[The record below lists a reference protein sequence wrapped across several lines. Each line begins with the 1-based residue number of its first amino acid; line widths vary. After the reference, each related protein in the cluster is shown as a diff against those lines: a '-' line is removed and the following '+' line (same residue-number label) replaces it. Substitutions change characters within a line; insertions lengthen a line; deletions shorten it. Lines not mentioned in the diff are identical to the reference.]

1 MFKHVKI
8 YSIKKK
14 PEYFFLYEKK
24 NWKKNLTNP
33 LHLLKHIVLA
43 DITRF
48 WVLMCI
54 KFIFMVT
61 KMTFQWA

>member
-8 YSIKKK
+8 YSIKKNLSI
-14 PEYFFLYEKK
+14 FFFMKK
-24 NWKKNLTNP
+24 KIEKKNLTNP

-48 WVLMCI
+48 
-54 KFIFMVT
+54 
-61 KMTFQWA
+61 